1 MKIVIWG
8 LGYVGTVSTACLGPV
23 GTRSQRRRPNLTKV
37 HAVASRRSVTKEP
50 GLDRLISQAV
60 AAEHLDATQNG
71 AHLVPWA
78 DVSLICVR
86 TSSALDGTPMLVHI
100 REVGLQNL
108 IHGASW

>member
-71 AHLVPWA
+71 ATP
-78 DVSLICVR
+78 C
-86 TSSALDGTPMLVHI
+86 ALRGRFPYMRRLRARSMAVQCWCI
-100 REVGLQNL
+100 FERSGFK
-108 IHGASW
+108 I